1 MAALSKEDLAVIIGD
16 DFASNATGLAQT
28 FIKKIEPKPPSA
40 LTHMGAYLSMAIALV
55 SITGAATLSL
65 QMVDKTTVLPIA
77 AFSAVACGWVLW
89 SCMKVLQGYNTGGN
103 RINSVLAMITNSLIG
118 SILVLFAGFGQPMQ
132 SMILSGF
139 AAANLIA
146 IFVWF
151 WETTDCI
158 D

>member
-1 MAALSKEDLAVIIGD
+1 MAALSKEDLAVIIGN
-16 DFASNATGLAQT
+16 DFAESSGGLAEK
-28 FIKKIEPKPPSA
+28 FIKKLEPKPPSS
-40 LTHMGAYLSMAIALV
+40 LTSMGAYMSMAIALV
-55 SITGAATLSL
+55 SLIGAAYLSL
-65 QMVDKTTVLPIA
+65 QMTDKNTVLPIA
-77 AFSAVACGWVLW
+77 GFSAIACGWVLW
-89 SCMKVLQGYNTGGN
+89 CGMQVLQGYNTAGN

-132 SMILSGF
+132 SMILSVF

-146 IFVWF
+146 IFCWF

>member
-16 DFASNATGLAQT
+16 DFAGSSGGLAEK
-28 FIKKIEPKPPSA
+28 FIKRIEPKPPSA
-40 LTHMGAYLSMAIALV
+40 LTQTGAYLSMAIAV
-55 SITGAATLSL
+55 ISVIGAAILSL
-65 QMVDKTTVLPIA
+65 QMADKSTVLPIA
-77 AFSAVACGWVLW
+77 GFSAVACGWVLW

-118 SILVLFAGFGQPMQ
+118 SILVLFADFGQPLQ
-132 SMILSGF
+132 GMILSGF